1 MSAEDVPPDFRR
13 VEPLPQ
19 AAPAIPNHR
28 LGMIVFLAAEAMLFT
43 GMLGAALVLRAG
55 APMWPPEGQPILPI
69 WAGGVNLLLLAGGSF
84 GMLRAERGV
93 RVASHRR
100 LVGGI
105 ALTLACGAGFL
116 AVLGTEWAR
125 MLGEG
130 LRTTSSGAYGPLF
143 YMLTGCHALHV
154 LAVMIWVGVLLLLA
168 LGDRFSPAH
177 HEPVEMAGM
186 FWHFVAVA
194 WVFLFVVLYLL

>member
-1 MSAEDVPPDFRR
+1 
-13 VEPLPQ
+13 
-19 AAPAIPNHR
+19 
-28 LGMIVFLAAEAMLFT
+28 MIAFLVAEAMLFT

-55 APMWPPEGQPILPI
+55 APMSPPEGQPILPM

-84 GMLRAERGV
+84 GMIRSVRGV
-93 RVASHRR
+93 RNASHRR

-105 ALTLACGAGFL
+105 GMTLVCGAAFL
-116 AVLGTEWAR
+116 MVMGTEWTR
-125 MLGEG
+125 MIAEG

-154 LAVMIWVGVLLLLA
+154 LAVMIWVGTLLA
-168 LGDRFSPAH
+168 LAVQDRFSPAH
-177 HEPVEMAGM
+177 HEPVEMAAM